1 MERNKTAQPLIVFI
15 EGGIIVALCMIL
27 QFIPH
32 DIGVSSIQVVY
43 GLIPLGIYA
52 IRRGFIPATIA
63 GGIWGVLDW
72 LKSGGGVS
80 FGPQQIIMEYPLAFA
95 LLGLIG
101 LGSASVIAAIHQGN
115 ENRAYLKF
123 MEYFA
128 LGVFAKY
135 LIHFIAGF
143 WFWGMYA
150 PKWAN
155 PYLWSLIVNGG
166 SFVANLIM
174 GAVIFWIL
182 IKKYPRIFI
191 PNK

>member
-1 MERNKTAQPLIVFI
+1 MEKSRAQQPLIVLI

-32 DIGVSSIQVVY
+32 DVGVSSIQVVY

-52 IRRGFIPATIA
+52 IRRGFLPATIA

-72 LKSGGGVS
+72 LKSGGGVT

-95 LLGLIG
+95 LLGLTG
-101 LGSASVIAAIHQGN
+101 LGSVLVISQIKGKELN
-115 ENRAYLKF
+115 KAYGSF
-123 MEYFA
+123 MAYFA

-143 WFWGMYA
+143 WFWGTYA

-166 SFVANLIM
+166 SFVANMIM
-174 GAVIFWIL
+174 GAIIFWIL
-182 IKKYPRIFI
+182 IKKYPQIFT
-191 PNK
+191 PKN